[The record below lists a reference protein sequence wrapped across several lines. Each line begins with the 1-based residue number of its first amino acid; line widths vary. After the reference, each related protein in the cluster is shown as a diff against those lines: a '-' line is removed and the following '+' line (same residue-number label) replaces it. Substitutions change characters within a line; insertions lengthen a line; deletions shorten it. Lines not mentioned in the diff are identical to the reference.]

1 MKTQD
6 TETALSNVASLT
18 VNPTPQNPSRRATL
32 MKLGAALAAGTL
44 ASVACGGSDPP
55 PPAPAAAPA
64 PTPAAPDT
72 KAVAQWCAV
81 LLQTVTNVGA
91 ASPPGLA
98 PMETSRLFAAA
109 YAAAHDALNGIDRRY
124 KPYLS
129 DLSAKGADPTA
140 AVAAAMRDVLVALV
154 PSQASYVNAQYTLAL
169 NAVAAGVAKD
179 AGVTV
184 GQNAARA
191 IVAARNADHSANAQ
205 GPYTTPP
212 GPGVYQP
219 TIPINL
225 AAFVNWGAVA
235 PFVTT
240 SASQFRP
247 AGPLDVT
254 SYAYTVDFNEVKA
267 LGGAISAARTA
278 DQSQIAKFWL
288 ENTPESWIRIAIQ
301 FSTAK
306 ALNGWDQARLL
317 ALLELA
323 VADAYIGS
331 LEAKYFY
338 KFWRP
343 ITAIRNADID
353 GNPNTVADLTWA
365 PFDFVTPPVPDYP
378 SAHSTAG
385 GAGEAVFKA
394 LYGDAFAFN
403 YESTSTP
410 GITRNFT
417 RFSQVADEIALSRIY
432 VGYHFRQAIVDGRA
446 QGIATGEFVARNA
459 LLKV

>member
-1 MKTQD
+1 MKTQH
-6 TETALSNVASLT
+6 TASPLPCAAPLAA
-18 VNPTPQNPSRRATL
+18 NPAPQNPSRRQTL
-32 MKLGAALAAGTL
+32 LKLGGALTAVTL
-44 ASVACGGSDPP
+44 AGVGCGGSES
-55 PPAPAAAPA
+55 PAPAPAPA
-64 PTPAAPDT
+64 PVAAPDT
-72 KAVAQWCAV
+72 KAVAQWSAV
-81 LLQTVTNVGA
+81 LLQAVANVAA

-98 PMETSRLFAAA
+98 PMESSRLFASA

-140 AVAAAMRDVLVALV
+140 AVAAAMRDVLVALL
-154 PSQASYVNAQYTLAL
+154 PSQASYVDAQYALAL
-169 NAVAAGVAKD
+169 NAVSAGAAKD
-179 AGVTV
+179 AGVSV
-184 GQNAARA
+184 GQNAASA
-191 IVAARNADHSANAQ
+191 IVAVRTADGAANAQ
-205 GPYTTPP
+205 GPYPTPP

-219 TIPINL
+219 TIPTNF

-240 SASQFRP
+240 SGSQFRP

-267 LGGAISAARTA
+267 LGGATSAARTA

-288 ENTPESWIRIAIQ
+288 ENTPESWVRIAIQ

-306 ALNGWDQARLL
+306 ALNGWDQARLF

-323 VADAYIGS
+323 VADGYIGS
-331 LEAKYFY
+331 LESKYHFR
-338 KFWRP
+338 FWRP

-353 GNPNTVADLTWA
+353 GNPDTAADLAWA

-378 SAHSTAG
+378 SAHATAG
-385 GAGEAVFKA
+385 GAAEAVFKA

-417 RFSQVADEIALSRIY
+417 HFSRVAEEIALSRVY
-432 VGYHFRQAIVDGRA
+432 VGYHFRHAILDGRA
-446 QGIATGEFVARNA
+446 QGIATGEFVVQNA
-459 LLKV
+459 LLRA

>member
-6 TETALSNVASLT
+6 TVFPLSSA
-18 VNPTPQNPSRRATL
+18 ATL
-32 MKLGAALAAGTL
+32 ATNPAPQSPTRRQTLLRLGGALTAGTL
-44 ASVACGGSDPP
+44 ASAGCGGSDS
-55 PPAPAAAPA
+55 PAPAPAPA
-64 PTPAAPDT
+64 PIPAAAPDT
-72 KAVAQWCAV
+72 KAIAQWSAV
-81 LLQTVTNVGA
+81 LLQTVNNVGV

-98 PMETSRLFAAA
+98 PMESSRLFAAA
-109 YAAAHDALNGIDRRY
+109 YSAAHDALNGIDRRF

-129 DLSAKGADPTA
+129 DLSAKNADPTA

-154 PSQASYVNAQYTLAL
+154 PSQASYVNAQYATAL
-169 NAVAAGVAKD
+169 NALTAGAAKD
-179 AGVTV
+179 AGITV
-184 GQNAARA
+184 GQAAARA
-191 IVAARNADHSANAQ
+191 IVLVRNADRAANAQ
-205 GPYTTPP
+205 GPYLTPA

-219 TIPINL
+219 TIPINV
-225 AAFVNWGAVA
+225 AAFVNWGAVT

-240 SASQFRP
+240 SGSQFRA
-247 AGPLDVT
+247 AGPLDLT

-267 LGGAISAARTA
+267 FGGAVSAARNA

-288 ENTPESWIRIAIQ
+288 ENTPESWIRIATQ
-301 FSTAK
+301 FSAAR
-306 ALNGWDQARLL
+306 ALNGWDQARLF

-323 VADAYIGS
+323 VADGYIGS
-331 LEAKYFY
+331 LESKYFY

-353 GNPNTVADLTWA
+353 RNPNTVADPAWA

-378 SAHSTAG
+378 SAHATAG

-394 LYGDAFAFN
+394 LYGDGFAFN

-417 RFSQVADEIALSRIY
+417 RFSQVADEIALSRVY
-432 VGYHFRQAIVDGRA
+432 VGYHFRQAVVDGRA
-446 QGIATGEFVARNA
+446 QGLATGDFVVRTA
-459 LLKV
+459 LFKV